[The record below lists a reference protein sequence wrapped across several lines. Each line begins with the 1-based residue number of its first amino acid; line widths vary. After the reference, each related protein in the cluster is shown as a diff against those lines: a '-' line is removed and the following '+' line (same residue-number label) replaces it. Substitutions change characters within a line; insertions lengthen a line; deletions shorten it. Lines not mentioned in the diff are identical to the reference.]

1 MENKTLHL
9 LILEDNPDD
18 AELEVKELERE
29 GFTVKWRRVETEKAF
44 RKALAEKPDL
54 ILADYSLPSY
64 DGLAALQI
72 RQGTVP
78 EIPLMEDVE
87 LSIRFLGVGKTVF
100 LWGGVV
106 VDNYKWNSGS
116 FMRFIKVMYLLIL
129 FMLRRFR
136 RSVETKDLYQTKK
149 QPHKNTM

>member
-18 AELEVKELERE
+18 AELAVKELQRE

-78 EIPLMEDVE
+78 EIPFIIV
-87 LSIRFLGVGKTVF
+87 
-100 LWGGVV
+100 
-106 VDNYKWNSGS
+106 SGTIGENE
-116 FMRFIKVMYLLIL
+116 RVQL
-129 FMLRRFR
+129 
-136 RSVETKDLYQTKK
+136 
-149 QPHKNTM
+149 